1 MNIDI
6 VNLIE
11 NNPIM
16 KLNGNYQ
23 SKLIEKIKDKFNNYE
38 QQLFVASFYCFLN
51 YDYENDFVIDLD
63 NVWKWLEFSQKDA
76 AKRVL
81 TKNFDMDKDYK
92 ILLYKLVE
100 QKNNKNYHKK
110 CGHYKE
116 IIMLNIDTFK
126 RFCLKTGTRKAD
138 EVHNYFIKL
147 DNCFASRKSN
157 YLVSRVI
164 QHA

>member
-11 NNPIM
+11 NNPIT

-38 QQLFVASFYCFLN
+38 QQLFVARFYYFLN

-81 TKNFDMDKDYK
+81 TKNFDIDKDYK
-92 ILLYKLVE
+92 ILLHKLEE

-110 CGHYKE
+110 GGHNKE

-126 RFCLKTGTRKAD
+126 RFCLKAGTWKED

-147 DNCFASRKSN
+147 LLCQSEK
-157 YLVSRVI
+157 
-164 QHA
+164 Q

>member
-11 NNPIM
+11 NNPII

-23 SKLIEKIKDKFNNYE
+23 SKLIEKIKNKFNNYE

-51 YDYENDFVIDLD
+51 YDYENDYVIDLD

-81 TKNFDMDKDYK
+81 NKNFIIEKDYK
-92 ILLYKLVE
+92 ILLHKLAE
-100 QKNNKNYHKK
+100 HKK
-110 CGHYKE
+110 C
-116 IIMLNIDTFK
+116 L
-126 RFCLKTGTRKAD
+126 RWQLSTRKFVCNLVAQS
-138 EVHNYFIKL
+138 VR
-147 DNCFASRKSN
+147 SRPSSTSAPTCC
-157 YLVSRVI
+157 SRSSR
-164 QHA
+164 QSPLRTTACGAPAR